1 MQNFFKNLLSRKT
14 KQKINENV
22 ENQQIQFED
31 LKLQKISIKT
41 ITSGNVDLLQIT
53 EEKSGT
59 EILLDSEKSFL
70 LSIILQ
76 DYTANKNLKKSVEAL
91 SEKE

>member
-14 KQKINENV
+14 KQKINKNV

-41 ITSGNVDLLQIT
+41 IASGNVDILQIT
-53 EEKSGT
+53 EEKSGV

-91 SEKE
+91 QEKE